1 MSYLYLLLAIV
12 GELLGTNLLKLSAG
26 FTKPIQSISALL
38 SYGICFFFL
47 SLSLKK
53 IPLGVAYATWSA
65 VGLVFTA
72 IISVMIFNERI
83 NIYTVIGLILIIIG
97 VLMVNLLGNAGH

>member
-53 IPLGVAYATWSA
+53 IPLGVAYATWRSLCH
-65 VGLVFTA
+65 LVSRW
-72 IISVMIFNERI
+72 ISFYSYYFCYDFQRKNQCLYCYRLDFDYYRRFN
-83 NIYTVIGLILIIIG
+83 G
-97 VLMVNLLGNAGH
+97 

>member
-12 GELLGTNLLKLSAG
+12 GELLGTNLLKLSVG
-26 FTKPIQSISALL
+26 FTKPIQSISALI

-53 IPLGVAYATWSA
+53 IPLGVAYAT
-65 VGLVFTA
+65 
-72 IISVMIFNERI
+72 
-83 NIYTVIGLILIIIG
+83 
-97 VLMVNLLGNAGH
+97 